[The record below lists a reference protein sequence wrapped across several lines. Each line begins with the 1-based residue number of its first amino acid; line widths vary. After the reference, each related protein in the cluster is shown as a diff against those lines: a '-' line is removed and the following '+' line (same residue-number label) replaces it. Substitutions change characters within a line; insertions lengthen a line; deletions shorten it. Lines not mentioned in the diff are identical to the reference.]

1 MSIYSNLEDIRKL
14 SNASL
19 TSIIDVT
26 NLNFKSISDA
36 NLEFLTNISYDET
49 LNEMTLNR
57 VTSTY
62 VDVTDTFSMLLNG
75 VPTFTIN
82 AAGKATGQELLVEVS
97 EAKRRRFTDFDN
109 YPAVGVPGE
118 IVYTGIA
125 GLSPAFGEDF
135 IGYLNGQGWVSLTN
149 FNGTSLGP
157 GVVMNITTGTPPTPP
172 VANPGTGI
180 LWIGAPGAETVY
192 EPGPSVTY
200 YTDSAGNTY
209 DILSNHVWEK
219 TVTSDAKLKLPKA
232 IIGDLSNTGQFQL
245 VDGNQT
251 NGYVLTSD
259 SAGNATWQPSSVAA
273 PVGTVNS
280 SFVQTDNFVANVPLI
295 ITHSLGSTDLVVRF
309 IDLDIDEE
317 IEGHV
322 SVYTT
327 NTVEVQLAQT
337 NNNVKVVIL
346 SAGGFGGTLPGGSY
360 LTISDKSEV
369 PLTTT
374 GDLAPSGVFIAAAG
388 TGYIDVRVNGL
399 QALVGNAVK
408 TTACYFSDDGGLTA
422 KAIDFIAIGDQ
433 LIWNG
438 VIAGYDLD
446 AIGDIISIHYLI

>member
-26 NLNFKSISDA
+26 NLNFKSIQDA
-36 NLEFLTNISYDET
+36 NLEFLNNISYDET

-97 EAKRRRFTDFDN
+97 ESKRRRFTDFDN

-149 FNGTSLGP
+149 FNGTSLGA
-157 GVVMNITTGTPPTPP
+157 GVTMNITTGTPPTPP

-200 YTDSAGNTY
+200 YTDSSGNTY

-219 TVTSDAKLKLPKA
+219 EISGDAKLKLPKA
-232 IIGDLSNTGQFQL
+232 IIGDVTNNGQFQL

-259 SAGNATWQPSSVAA
+259 SAGNATWQPAGPASTPGTINSSYVE
-273 PVGTVNS
+273 TVN
-280 SFVQTDNFVANVPLI
+280 FIANTQVI

-309 IDLDIDEE
+309 IDLDVNEE

-322 SVYTT
+322 SVYTL
-327 NTVEVQLAQT
+327 NTVSVELAQT
-337 NNNVKVVIL
+337 NNNVKVIIL

-360 LTISDKSEV
+360 LTISDKSEI

-374 GDLAPSGVFIAAAG
+374 GDFAPSGIFISAAG

-399 QALVGNAVK
+399 QATVGNALRN
-408 TTACYFSDDGGLTA
+408 TSCYFSVDGGATA
-422 KAIDFIAIGDQ
+422 LAIDNIAIGDQ
-433 LIWNG
+433 MYWNG
-438 VIAGYDLD
+438 SIAGYDLD
-446 AIGDIISIHYLI
+446 AVGDVVSIHYLI